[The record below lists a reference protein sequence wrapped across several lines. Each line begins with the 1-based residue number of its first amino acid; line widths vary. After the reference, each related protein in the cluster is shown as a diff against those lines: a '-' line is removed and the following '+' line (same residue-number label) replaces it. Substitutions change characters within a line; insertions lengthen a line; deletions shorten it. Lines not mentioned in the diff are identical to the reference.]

1 MIQDSLGFWNPHV
14 GFRIPDTGFQYLS
27 VDLGFWILIVSWVPD
42 SLSCI
47 PDYKTQNS
55 GFHKKKFPGFRNE
68 YFIIWCE
75 ERPLVS
81 LGSTIKEGLLERF
94 RILSIGHFR
103 YQRETLFI
111 HIRVA
116 HSDALGTTIYWGP
129 DKNYYY
135 NYTKILLKINKLNQ
149 KLILKYEL

>member
-1 MIQDSLGFWNPHV
+1 MIQGSLGFWNPGG

-68 YFIIWCE
+68 DSIIWCE

-94 RILSIGHFR
+94 RILSIGHSR

-116 HSDALGTTIYWGP
+116 HSDALGTTINWGP
-129 DKNYYY
+129 DKN
-135 NYTKILLKINKLNQ
+135 
-149 KLILKYEL
+149 